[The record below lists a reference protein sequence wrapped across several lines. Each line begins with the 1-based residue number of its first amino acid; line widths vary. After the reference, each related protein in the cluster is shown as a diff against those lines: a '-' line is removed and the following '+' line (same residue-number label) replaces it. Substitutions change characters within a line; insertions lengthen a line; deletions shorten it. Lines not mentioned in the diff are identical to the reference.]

1 MWTFFKIS
9 HLQLLKSTLP
19 KNIPIYFLL
28 FFKTKFVP
36 IVALT
41 QWSKQA
47 AILLNATALILLV
60 KVDFGKKTLWLNDKV
75 FLMRPASAMTKISVG
90 WHISLMISHG
100 KT

>member
-1 MWTFFKIS
+1 MEGKKRRKKRRRRKKVTSRSTEELVLKNFFSS
-9 HLQLLKSTLP
+9 HSGTVTVVK
-19 KNIPIYFLL
+19 
-28 FFKTKFVP
+28 
-36 IVALT
+36 
-41 QWSKQA
+41 

-75 FLMRPASAMTKISVG
+75 FLMRPATSAMTKISVG